1 MCSLIEAKADG
12 IRPETLLVFQN
23 DKSELAALFLLG
35 FEGARTAEGRTLKAS
50 DTAWEKDLYR
60 HPRRQGLGREDDL
73 GACLLEI
80 GLWCTFVAY
89 QDATANKPMPSI
101 VYPRCDDA
109 ASKHELNRATVLKS
123 SLVSFAE
130 RELTSRIGDKYAKV
144 VVSCLTCLDTSNPDV
159 IDESEFTDDDNVGVG
174 VRYFEKILLK
184 LSNVSV

>member
-1 MCSLIEAKADG
+1 MQHDIYG
-12 IRPETLLVFQN
+12 
-23 DKSELAALFLLG
+23 
-35 FEGARTAEGRTLKAS
+35 
-50 DTAWEKDLYR
+50 
-60 HPRRQGLGREDDL
+60 L

-89 QDATANKPMPSI
+89 QDATASKPMPSI

-130 RELTSRIGDKYAKV
+130 RELTSHIGDKYAKV
-144 VVSCLTCLDTSNPDV
+144 AVSCLTCLDTSNPDV

-174 VRYFEKILLK
+174 VRYFEKVSRTKHHIK
-184 LSNVSV
+184 AEKKETNSRCRANVTYRYY